1 MRVFFYWVLFLAIL
15 FVMPLKLTYSEEGC
29 KLIQEQSS
37 GEQARI
43 IDLEALLHPSIRELE
58 LSRERLKTAEQEL
71 IELQMNCETLQAE
84 ITFALTLERQQR
96 DDALQRA
103 LALEEVIEQQSAV
116 MVIGGSVLG
125 ATTVASVIIA
135 VILGMQQ

>member
-1 MRVFFYWVLFLAIL
+1 MRVFFYWVLCLAIL

-29 KLIQEQSS
+29 KIIQPQSS
-37 GEQARI
+37 GEQAKT

-58 LSRERLKTAEQEL
+58 LSRERLRTARQEL
-71 IELQMNCETLQAE
+71 TELQRNCETLQAAT
-84 ITFALTLERQQR
+84 ISALTLERQQR
-96 DDALQRA
+96 DDALQRV
-103 LALEEVIEQQSAV
+103 LALEEVIEQQSTV

-125 ATTVASVIIA
+125 ATTIASVIIA